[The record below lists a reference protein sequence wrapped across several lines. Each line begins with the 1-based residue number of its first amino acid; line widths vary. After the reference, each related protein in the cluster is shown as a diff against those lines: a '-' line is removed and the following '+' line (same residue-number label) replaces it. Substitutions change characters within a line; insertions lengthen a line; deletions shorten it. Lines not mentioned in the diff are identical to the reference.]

1 MRANRWPPSTTASLS
16 KPPSESTTTW
26 TSCWSGCCRR
36 FGSSWRT
43 RKSRVTSSGSARSAS
58 PNDVPVPRWAVP
70 SVCPAW
76 AAARTRALRWRPL
89 RPRRAVEASVASV
102 AADSP
107 SKLRPEVPTAVHAST
122 AARERRPA
130 SRLRDCSAGSG
141 PGTPNPRAVKIS
153 TCCKHVD
160 VLYHPKLMCVCV

>member
-1 MRANRWPPSTTASLS
+1 MYKYFQIVYSPP
-16 KPPSESTTTW
+16 
-26 TSCWSGCCRR
+26 
-36 FGSSWRT
+36 
-43 RKSRVTSSGSARSAS
+43 VTSSGSARSAS

-76 AAARTRALRWRPL
+76 AVARTRALRWRPL
-89 RPRRAVEASVASV
+89 RPRRAEEASVASAAAA
-102 AADSP
+102 AADFS

-122 AARERRPA
+122 AARGRRLA

-160 VLYHPKLMCVCV
+160 VLYHPKLMCVRVRVCV